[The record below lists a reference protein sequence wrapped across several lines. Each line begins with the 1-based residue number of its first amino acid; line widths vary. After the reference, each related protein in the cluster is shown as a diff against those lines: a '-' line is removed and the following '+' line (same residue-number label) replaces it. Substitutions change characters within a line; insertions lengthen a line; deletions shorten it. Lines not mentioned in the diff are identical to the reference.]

1 MKALPL
7 RVLLLSM
14 LRHPQQIW
22 LKALKQLFGF
32 LGSTALL
39 IAVLLLAA
47 TLCTALYDK
56 LVNADRQV
64 LI

>member
-1 MKALPL
+1 
-7 RVLLLSM
+7 M